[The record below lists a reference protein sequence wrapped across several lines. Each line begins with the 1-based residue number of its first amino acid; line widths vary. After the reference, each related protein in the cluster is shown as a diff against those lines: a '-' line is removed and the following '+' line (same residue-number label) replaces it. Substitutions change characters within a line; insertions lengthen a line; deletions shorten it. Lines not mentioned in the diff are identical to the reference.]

1 MTSSALRFV
10 GNDEPVGAG
19 APRYAHTALVFLERG
34 ALAHPGR
41 VAVTD
46 ERGSL
51 TYGELFERSRR
62 VACGLLARGLG
73 GGPVVVCMEKS
84 ADALAAF
91 FGALMTGG
99 FYVPV
104 DPSCPEGRAARYRA
118 ALGAPAVVGDDEALP
133 AARRLFPGLPAVRVA
148 ELAQKDADPE
158 PLERTARGIASSDVA
173 YVLFTSGST
182 GEPKGVAVSHAA
194 ILEFVSTFVETFGLR
209 PEDVLGNQAPL
220 DFDVSVKDIY
230 GSLAAGASVALL
242 PRRLFSAPARLVEAI
257 NECQVTVLVWA
268 AAALCLVSGLRA
280 LEGADLARVRMV
292 MFSGEVM
299 PAEHLRR
306 WMDQLPQATFVNLY
320 GPTEVTCNCLY
331 HVVDRARD
339 YGGALPLGEPF
350 PGRRVLL
357 LDDSG
362 VRVTAPG
369 SVGELYVG
377 GAALARGYYANPE
390 RTAAAF
396 VQSPLCRELPET
408 LYRTG
413 DLARLNERGELVFAG
428 RADNQIKLQGHR
440 IELEEV
446 DAALEAQGGVDRC
459 RCVYDERGRRILAFF
474 EGTAD
479 PGELRAAVARLVPGP
494 AVPAVM
500 ERVDAM
506 PLLPNGKVSRSALL
520 EGYLGRRRQAR
531 AKGGERC

>member
-1 MTSSALRFV
+1 MCLAIVNTLMPLRQAAKLLATGRRAWRQAQKRHWQRECFAASLPLAKLRKDCLLPSLRWRKLAPKLKQLGEQSPKLAVRQRGFAKLEYCIFHAAVSVFHSRV
-10 GNDEPVGAG
+10 GEPV
-19 APRYAHTALVFLERG
+19 
-34 ALAHPGR
+34 
-41 VAVTD
+41 
-46 ERGSL
+46 
-51 TYGELFERSRR
+51 
-62 VACGLLARGLG
+62 
-73 GGPVVVCMEKS
+73 
-84 ADALAAF
+84 
-91 FGALMTGG
+91 
-99 FYVPV
+99 
-104 DPSCPEGRAARYRA
+104 
-118 ALGAPAVVGDDEALP
+118 
-133 AARRLFPGLPAVRVA
+133 
-148 ELAQKDADPE
+148 AQ
-158 PLERTARGIASSDVA
+158 
-173 YVLFTSGST
+173 
-182 GEPKGVAVSHAA
+182 
-194 ILEFVSTFVETFGLR
+194 VESI
-209 PEDVLGNQAPL
+209 P
-220 DFDVSVKDIY
+220 
-230 GSLAAGASVALL
+230 
-242 PRRLFSAPARLVEAI
+242 
-257 NECQVTVLVWA
+257 

-331 HVVDRARD
+331 HVVDRDRA
-339 YGGALPLGEPF
+339 YEGGLPLGEPF

-357 LDDSG
+357 LDESG
-362 VRVTAPG
+362 APVTKPG
-369 SVGELYVG
+369 DAGEIYVG
-377 GAALARGYYANPE
+377 GTALARGYYANPE

-396 VQSPLCRELPET
+396 VQNPLCRVLPET

-413 DLARLNERGELVFAG
+413 DLARLNGRGELVFAG

-446 DAALEAQGGVDRC
+446 DAALEAQDGVDRC

-474 EGTAD
+474 EGTASPD
-479 PGELRAAVARLVPGP
+479 ELRAAVARLVPGP